1 MLASEIV
8 NYTASGTRRGTIQ
21 VSAGYEAPTQKVRDA
36 LILAAEVDKVLVDPA
51 PFSAVESYGD
61 NAINYILRFWTKSED
76 FWDVYYQV
84 NQRIKDI
91 FDRQDIPMTYP
102 HLNVHFDREFVE
114 KQ

>member
-1 MLASEIV
+1 M
-8 NYTASGTRRGTIQ
+8 
-21 VSAGYEAPTQKVRDA
+21 
-36 LILAAEVDKVLVDPA
+36 
-51 PFSAVESYGD
+51 
-61 NAINYILRFWTKSED
+61 
-76 FWDVYYQV
+76 YYQV